1 MGCDNWPQQE
11 EKPHVGFN
19 DWPAKTRDEQ
29 EIDSLKKVVAT
40 KDKEIEAL
48 KADNEALAELIRLK
62 EAFDPSEYHKDLIR
76 GYKAQRVELR
86 AEIKQLREVVERTRQ
101 YCESGN
107 GCGGATKLPSG
118 EWHNEG
124 EGTLYHAVLDAL
136 SSKPIEQIGKDETK
150 KITLQMYECNSCLW
164 YGQVGE
170 SIETESCDICPECKS
185 EDLKLCDE

>member
-1 MGCDNWPQQE
+1 MEDQE
-11 EKPHVGFN
+11 
-19 DWPAKTRDEQ
+19 
-29 EIDSLKKVVAT
+29 L
-40 KDKEIEAL
+40 KDKISEAHTEWATGKVGYSITLTDHLLPIIQSYAGARVEAETKELEDDYAELKTIHDKFYESDALQHKQILAL
-48 KADNEALAELIRLK
+48 KA
-62 EAFDPSEYHKDLIR
+62 
-76 GYKAQRVELR
+76 
-86 AEIKQLREVVERTRQ
+86 EINQLRNVVKRTRQ

-136 SSKPIEQIGKDETK
+136 SSEPIEQIGKDETK